1 MSYPPSHQCLGW
13 AWVCATPAA
22 LMPASLLSVEAT
34 VTGIMHPKRYAPPE
48 DNESG
53 NRTV

>member
-1 MSYPPSHQCLGW
+1 MPRLGLGVRYSRCPH
-13 AWVCATPAA
+13 AG
-22 LMPASLLSVEAT
+22 LLLSVEAT

-53 NRTV
+53 NRAV